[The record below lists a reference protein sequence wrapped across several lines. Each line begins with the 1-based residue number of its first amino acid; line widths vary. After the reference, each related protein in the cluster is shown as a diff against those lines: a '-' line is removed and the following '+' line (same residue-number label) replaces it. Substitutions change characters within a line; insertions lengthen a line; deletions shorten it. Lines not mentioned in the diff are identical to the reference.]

1 MIHVSAHAIS
11 RYRERVCD
19 CSKAEARR
27 RILLHTPAIEK
38 ALAKAAAR
46 YVGDVR
52 TVARMAHEM
61 GFPCDVTTSAV
72 LAWDDLARRSPERV
86 TEYLRGVYPAFPDP
100 PPFDRTPVDPGY
112 IKGYI
117 PGVRE
122 NGGQYSHAGVW
133 ALMAQAHVERG
144 DLAELTRAEGA
155 HPDE

>member
-1 MIHVSAHAIS
+1 MSDLTGMAW
-11 RYRERVCD
+11 
-19 CSKAEARR
+19 
-27 RILLHTPAIEK
+27 

-100 PPFDRTPVDPGY
+100 PPFDRTRDRAVRVRLCARWPRITDEIIKAVEAIGVDTGEVDWMGTPAN
-112 IKGYI
+112 IWHDVI
-117 PGVRE
+117 RE
-122 NGGQYSHAGVW
+122 AVKLRVH
-133 ALMAQAHVERG
+133 ER
-144 DLAELTRAEGA
+144 LTAMLDAAEGG
-155 HPDE
+155 